1 MMMRMESGD
10 RMPQPRP
17 RTVALDRTAEPTVR
31 ARDSLAARDRVA
43 DASDDSF
50 PASDPPSWTGISVGP
65 TR

>member
-1 MMMRMESGD
+1 MMMRMEYDEG
-10 RMPQPRP
+10 RPLPRP
-17 RTVALDRTAEPTVR
+17 NAVALSRKAEATAHTREP
-31 ARDSLAARDRVA
+31 LAALDRVA